1 MSLCISATMTASH
14 AMAAQWMR
22 VSDVPNGVL
31 SIDGESERLENGHFI
46 VWAKID
52 YSRPTASGA
61 VQDKSQYDF
70 DCSHR
75 SWRVRYHLI
84 SNGAGELISANNYGN
99 GIGTPEPLIPDSIA
113 DGIYKETCGDP
124 FLTALMPPPK
134 AIRRKR
140 RR

>member
-1 MSLCISATMTASH
+1 MALCISATTTPSKAQ
-14 AMAAQWMR
+14 AAQWLQ

-31 SIDGESERLENGHFI
+31 SIDGDSERLENGHFI
-46 VWAKID
+46 VWARID
-52 YSRPTASGA
+52 YSRPMASGA

-70 DCSHR
+70 DCAHR
-75 SWRVRYHLI
+75 SWRIRYHLI

-99 GIGTPEPLIPDSIA
+99 GVGAPEPLIPDSVA
-113 DGIYKETCGDP
+113 EGIYKKTCGDP
-124 FLTALMPPPK
+124 FLTAVMSPSK